1 MIDPVIE
8 LTFRVGLALLFAAA
22 ACHKMSDR
30 ARFGAALRAYGLLP
44 LWLASLV
51 ARLLPLVE
59 AFIAIGLLHPL
70 TRRAATFGAISTLVL
85 YTGAIAANLLRG
97 RREIDCGCF
106 ASSARAPLSGWL
118 LARNAIL
125 IGTAI
130 ALVMPL
136 RARAL
141 TWIDV
146 MTTLTALVT
155 LSLLWAATQRLIQT
169 ALTPGRLG
177 GVR

>member
-8 LTFRVGLALLFAAA
+8 LTFRAGLALLFGGAAW
-22 ACHKMSDR
+22 HKTSDPV
-30 ARFGAALRAYGLLP
+30 RFGATLRAYGLLP

-59 AFIAIGLLHPL
+59 AVIAIGFLHPL
-70 TRRAATFGAISTLVL
+70 TRRAAAFAAISILVL
-85 YTGAIAANLLRG
+85 YTAAIAANLLRG

-125 IGTAI
+125 IATAV

-136 RARAL
+136 RARTL

-146 MTTLTALVT
+146 MTTLMALVT
-155 LSLLWAATQRLIQT
+155 LSLLWAATQKLIQT
-169 ALTPGRLG
+169 APALRRLG
-177 GVR
+177 GRR